1 MERALDLRMPD
12 YHQVF
17 NSHPVADSLKKRLQ
31 SMPKVELHIHL
42 EGATS
47 PEAIFRMARRNGI
60 SLPAADLES
69 WNAFCRFTDFNHF
82 ITVYETST
90 KCMLAAAD
98 FTEMVVDFCE
108 RQARHNVRYTEAYLS
123 TGLHLEKLPAGEL
136 ITALEKGIRE
146 GEQKYGTRVRFI
158 PDISRERPWQ
168 QDGILAFAVEAG
180 KRGAGLGLGL
190 GGIETGYPP
199 RLFQETYDKARKAGL
214 HVVAHAGETAGA
226 ECIRETVQLLH
237 AERIGHGIRVLDDP
251 EVIELLKK
259 DRVPFEVSPQ
269 SNYCTGVVSLGQPH
283 PVRTMKDR
291 GLLCTINSDDPAMFS
306 SDLSN
311 EYFTLAAQG
320 FSLEE
325 LISLDRNAVLVS
337 FMSQSEKESAL
348 KMVDDFTRGA
358 VP

>member
-1 MERALDLRMPD
+1 MPGYDQVYNSRPVPEDL
-12 YHQVF
+12 Q
-17 NSHPVADSLKKRLQ
+17 KRLRA
-31 SMPKVELHIHL
+31 MPKVELHVHL

-60 SLPAADLES
+60 SLPATDLQS
-69 WNAFCRFTDFNHF
+69 WDAFCQFTDFNHF

-90 KCMLAAAD
+90 RCMLTATD
-98 FTEMVVDFCE
+98 FTEMVIDFCE

-123 TGLHLEKLPAGEL
+123 TGLHLEKLPAREL
-136 ITALEKGIRE
+136 ITALESGTRE
-146 GEQKYGTRVRFI
+146 GERRYGTRVRFI

-168 QDGILAFAVEAG
+168 QDGILSFAVEAAR
-180 KRGAGLGLGL
+180 RGVGLGLGL

-199 RLFQETYDKARKAGL
+199 RLFQETYEKAHKAGL
-214 HVVAHAGETAGA
+214 HLVAHAGETTGA
-226 ECIRETVQLLH
+226 EGIRETVQLLH
-237 AERIGHGIRVLDDP
+237 VERIGHGIRVLDD
-251 EVIELLKK
+251 EGVIDLLRR

-283 PVRTMKDR
+283 PVRAMQDR

-311 EYFTLAAQG
+311 EYVTLAAQG

-325 LISLDRNAVLVS
+325 LVSLDRNAALVS
-337 FMSQSEKESAL
+337 FMSQSEKEGVVEMLDAFAR
-348 KMVDDFTRGA
+348 DA

>member
-1 MERALDLRMPD
+1 MPGYD
-12 YHQVF
+12 QVY
-17 NSHPVADSLKKRLQ
+17 NSHPVPEDLQKRLRA
-31 SMPKVELHIHL
+31 MPKVELHVHL

-60 SLPAADLES
+60 SLPATDLQS
-69 WNAFCRFTDFNHF
+69 WDAFCQFTDFNHF

-90 KCMLAAAD
+90 RCMLTATD
-98 FTEMVVDFCE
+98 FTEMVIDFCE

-123 TGLHLEKLPAGEL
+123 TGLHLEKLPAREL
-136 ITALEKGIRE
+136 ITALESGTRE
-146 GEQKYGTRVRFI
+146 GERRYGTRVRFI

-168 QDGILAFAVEAG
+168 QDGILSFAVEAAR
-180 KRGAGLGLGL
+180 RGVGLGLGL

-199 RLFQETYDKARKAGL
+199 RLFQETYEKAHKAGL
-214 HVVAHAGETAGA
+214 HLVAHAGETTGA
-226 ECIRETVQLLH
+226 EGIRETVQLLH
-237 AERIGHGIRVLDDP
+237 VERIGHGIRVLDD
-251 EVIELLKK
+251 EGVIDLLRR

-269 SNYCTGVVSLGQPH
+269 SNYCTGVVSPGQPH
-283 PVRTMKDR
+283 PVRAMQDR

-311 EYFTLAAQG
+311 EYVTLAAQG

-325 LISLDRNAVLVS
+325 LVSLDRNAALVS
-337 FMSQSEKESAL
+337 FMSQSEKEGVVEMLDAFAR
-348 KMVDDFTRGA
+348 DA

>member
-1 MERALDLRMPD
+1 MPGYD
-12 YHQVF
+12 QVF
-17 NSHPVADSLKKRLQ
+17 NSHPVPEALQ
-31 SMPKVELHIHL
+31 KQLRAMPKVELHVHL
-42 EGATS
+42 EGSTS

-60 SLPAADLES
+60 SLPATDLKG
-69 WNAFCRFTDFNHF
+69 WDAFCQFTDFNHF

-90 KCMLAAAD
+90 KCMLTETD

-123 TGLHLEKLPAGEL
+123 TGLHLEKLPAREL
-136 ITALEKGIRE
+136 ITALENGARD
-146 GEQKYGTRVRFI
+146 GERRYGTTVRFI

-168 QDGILAFAVEAG
+168 QDGILSFAVEAG
-180 KRGAGLGLGL
+180 KRGVGLGLGL

-199 RLFQETYDKARKAGL
+199 RLFRETYDKAHKAGL
-214 HVVAHAGETAGA
+214 HLVAHAGETTGA
-226 ECIRETVQLLH
+226 EGIRETVQLLH
-237 AERIGHGIRVLDDP
+237 AERIGHGIRVLDDE
-251 EVIELLKK
+251 EVIDLLRGE
-259 DRVPFEVSPQ
+259 RVPFEVSPQ

-283 PVRTMKDR
+283 PVRAMLDR

-311 EYFTLAAQG
+311 EYVTLAAQG

-325 LISLDRNAVLVS
+325 LVSLDRNAALAS
-337 FMSQSEKESAL
+337 FMSQPEKEAVL
-348 KMVDDFTRGA
+348 KMLDAFVRDA